1 MSRLVIFGIGN
12 HVVTLVDCA
21 LALGHRVHRIVLN
34 QPEVTRPGMSS
45 TSEWLRSLASPP
57 QLVPIDDFA
66 PEPDEIY
73 ALGFNASGRSR
84 LVAHVRDRFGVR
96 IATLV
101 HPTAY
106 VSPLARLGEGV
117 SIAPHSVVQANV
129 QIGDHVHIGTRVTI
143 THGTVVEPY
152 ALLLQGCNIGGHVVI
167 GHGSTVGM
175 GSNILQE
182 LRIGAGAF
190 IAAGAVVT
198 RDVEAGVLVAGV
210 PAQVK
215 RRLQPMP
222 P

>member
-1 MSRLVIFGIGN
+1 MSRLAIFGLGN

-21 LALGHRVHRIVLN
+21 LALGHQVHRVVLN
-34 QPEVTRPGMSS
+34 QPEVTRPGMRS
-45 TSEWLRSLASPP
+45 TSEWLRSLPSPP
-57 QLVPIDDFA
+57 QLIAIDDFA

-73 ALGFNASGRSR
+73 ALGFNPSGRSR
-84 LVAHVRDRFGVR
+84 LVNELRDRFGLR

-117 SIAPHSVVQANV
+117 SIAPHSVVQANAR
-129 QIGDHVHIGTRVTI
+129 IGDHVHIGTRVTI
-143 THGTVVEPY
+143 THGVVVEPY
-152 ALLLQGCNIGGHVVI
+152 ALLLQGCNIGGHAVI
-167 GHGSTVGM
+167 GHGSTIGM
-175 GSNILQE
+175 GANILE
-182 LRIGAGAF
+182 ERVIGAGAF

-215 RRLQPMP
+215 RRLQPAP

>member
-1 MSRLVIFGIGN
+1 MSRLTIFGIGN

-21 LALGHRVHRIVLN
+21 LALGHRVHRVVLN
-34 QPEVTRPGMSS
+34 QPEVTRPGMKS

-57 QLVPIDDFA
+57 QLIPIDDFA

-84 LVAHVRDRFGVR
+84 LVDQVRDRFGVR

-101 HPTAY
+101 HPTCY

-117 SIAPHSVVQANV
+117 SIAPQSVVQAN
-129 QIGDHVHIGTRVTI
+129 VHIGTRVTI
-143 THGTVVEPY
+143 THGAVVEPY
-152 ALLLQGCNIGGHVVI
+152 ALLLQGCNIGGHVAV
-167 GHGSTVGM
+167 GHGATVGM
-175 GSNILQE
+175 GANILE
-182 LRIGAGAF
+182 ERVIGAGAF

-215 RRLQPMP
+215 RRLAPGP

>member
-1 MSRLVIFGIGN
+1 MSRLTIFGIGN

-21 LALGHRVHRIVLN
+21 LALGHRVHRVVLN
-34 QPEVTRPGMSS
+34 QPEVTRPGMKS

-57 QLVPIDDFA
+57 QLIPIDDFV
-66 PEPDEIY
+66 PEIY
-73 ALGFNASGRSR
+73 ALGFNASGRRR
-84 LVAHVRDRFGVR
+84 LVDQVRDRFGVR

-101 HPTAY
+101 HPTCY

-152 ALLLQGCNIGGHVVI
+152 ALLLQGCNIGGHVVV

-175 GSNILQE
+175 GANILE
-182 LRIGAGAF
+182 ERAIGAGAF

-210 PAQVK
+210 PARVK
-215 RRLQPMP
+215 RRLVPAP